1 MGRSVIDIVQESL
14 AAFAH
19 TLEAWYAQSSR
30 DLPWR
35 HTGDPYAILVSE
47 TMLQQTRVETVIP
60 YYLRFME
67 RFRTPRHLADAE
79 MDDVLKM
86 WEGLGYYRRARNLKA
101 AMEVVRDRH
110 AGRIPDEPDELK
122 ALPGIGPYTLGAVL
136 SIAFNQPHPA
146 VDGNVLRVMSR
157 YRGIEEPVD
166 LPTVKRRIEQEVAEA
181 LRHGTPRVLT
191 QAIMELGALVCV
203 PNRPHCDV
211 CPLAESCAARH
222 RGLAHTLPNRLP
234 KRARRRQTVVALW
247 ITRGDSFWAERRPDG
262 GLLGGMWQLPA
273 VELDE
278 PSASLES
285 HARSRLAELCL
296 GHGQGEAVREFQP
309 VHFERV
315 CEASHGFT
323 HLDWT
328 VVVFAPVGYDQTEG
342 QRLELH
348 PSHEG
353 AWVSFEEI
361 SNFVWPK
368 VYQDVVRQLIARNAK
383 QLTLF

>member
-1 MGRSVIDIVQESL
+1 MDESL

-19 TLEAWYAQSSR
+19 TLEAWYERARR

-35 HTGDPYAILVSE
+35 RTDDPYAILVSE

-60 YYLRFME
+60 YYQRFME
-67 RFRTPRHLADAE
+67 RFPTPVHLADADT
-79 MDDVLKM
+79 DDVLKM

-110 AGRIPDEPDELK
+110 GGRIPARPDELR

-157 YRGIEEPVD
+157 YCGIEEPVD
-166 LPTVKRRIEQEVAEA
+166 LPSVKRQIERDVAEM
-181 LRHGTPRVLT
+181 LKRGTPRVLT
-191 QAIMELGALVCV
+191 QALMELGALVCT
-203 PNRPHCDV
+203 PKKPRCAL
-211 CPLAESCAARH
+211 CPVAAGCAARA
-222 RGLAHTLPNRLP
+222 RGLTDVLPKRLP

-247 ITRGDSFWAERRPDG
+247 ITRGASFWAERRPEE

-273 VELDE
+273 VELDDA
-278 PSASLES
+278 PDSLEW
-285 HARSRLAELCL
+285 HARARFAELRF
-296 GHGQGEAVREFQP
+296 GHSPQQGETVREP
-309 VHFERV
+309 DGVAFERV
-315 CEASHGFT
+315 CEASHAFT

-328 VVVFAPVGYDQTEG
+328 VVVFAPVEYDQAGG
-342 QRLELH
+342 QPLEIH
-348 PSHEG
+348 PSREG
-353 AWVSFEEI
+353 AWVNFEEI

-368 VYQDVVRQLIARNAK
+368 VYQDVLRQLIAGSDK
-383 QLTLF
+383 QLMLFSC